1 MFIILVIF
9 RYRRQNLVQLNPDE
23 VVPVENE
30 KPEEETL
37 PQEEE
42 TQQPQEEQALAMVV
56 AETQGSKKLWVF
68 VTLYRVKTPF
78 NRDAIF
84 NL

>member
-9 RYRRQNLVQLNPDE
+9 RYRKQNLVQLNPDE

-56 AETQGSKKLWVF
+56 AETQGSKKL
-68 VTLYRVKTPF
+68 
-78 NRDAIF
+78 
-84 NL
+84 

>member
-9 RYRRQNLVQLNPDE
+9 RYRKQNLVQLNPDE

-56 AETQGSKKLWVF
+56 AETQGSKKLWVL

-78 NRDAIF
+78 NRDAVF